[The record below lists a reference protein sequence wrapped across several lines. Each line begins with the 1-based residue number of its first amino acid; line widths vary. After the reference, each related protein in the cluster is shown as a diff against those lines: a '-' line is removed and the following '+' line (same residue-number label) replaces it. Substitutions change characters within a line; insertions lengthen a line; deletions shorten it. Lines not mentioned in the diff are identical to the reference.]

1 MFAAPRPPAR
11 GPKKYKGKVT
21 DMNKLLAT
29 LLALALTLAL
39 LAGCAAPATP
49 ASIVEAKIDENGDL
63 LFTMSNG
70 AILNAGRV
78 RGEDGT
84 SVESAVVDESGDL
97 QISLSDDTVIHAGH
111 VRGADGQDGADGRD
125 GADGQDGRDG
135 RDGVDGKDG
144 RDGIDG
150 IDGKDGADG
159 RDGTDG
165 RDGANGKDGADGEDG
180 TRPYVGENGNWW
192 IDDVDLG
199 VAGERESV
207 TPENYSIR
215 AVAVQPDGSTT
226 ALETSIAEETV
237 GDYFTITYD
246 YDECIPVQYDGGT
259 WRMALVTISGFK
271 AEEFATVTRIEAD
284 GVDVTAM
291 AGADSPVASGLQGA
305 AERFLKQGELCL
317 PTQLP
322 DRMNSMSY
330 LVRVLGTAK
339 DGGEELQKF
348 YYVYVRLDPFNTE
361 PWPREAVVTRVE
373 SETSGVDVYRTNYGI
388 QFEQEEASVGDEVP
402 VRISFADMNRKPF
415 TKPIYLQEGQGFAVA
430 GEKEE
435 NGYPL
440 TDSQAVVRFSLE
452 EVKQRASVTFHLRTE
467 KGEYI
472 TSEVSL
478 RYVDGTG
485 EQRDPLGICFAESSV
500 TIAVGETYRPIV
512 LGVVTGGKV
521 DAILQ
526 IGEGSD
532 NGVIELDSK
541 GNVVGVQPGV
551 AYISAEYTTS
561 DEKVYTS
568 SSMKITVTGA

>member
-1 MFAAPRPPAR
+1 
-11 GPKKYKGKVT
+11 
-21 DMNKLLAT
+21 MNKLLAT

-49 ASIVEAKIDENGDL
+49 ASIVDAKIDENGDL

-150 IDGKDGADG
+150 KDGADG

-180 TRPYVGENGNWW
+180 TRPYVGANGNWW
-192 IDDVDLG
+192 IDGVDLG

-246 YDECIPVQYDGGT
+246 YDELTPVQYGGGT

-388 QFEQEEASVGDEVP
+388 QFEQEEASVGDEVS
-402 VRISFADMNRKPF
+402 VRISFADVNRQPF

-472 TSEVSL
+472 TSEFSL
-478 RYVDGTG
+478 HYVDGTG
-485 EQRDPLGICFAESSV
+485 EQRDPQGILFAESSV

-512 LGVVTGGKV
+512 LGVATNSQVEAT
-521 DAILQ
+521 LQ

-532 NGVIELDSK
+532 NGVIRLDGK

-551 AYISAEYTTS
+551 TYISAKYPSSNGQEYAA
-561 DEKVYTS
+561 

>member
-1 MFAAPRPPAR
+1 
-11 GPKKYKGKVT
+11 
-21 DMNKLLAT
+21 MNKLLAT

-49 ASIVEAKIDENGDL
+49 ASIIDAKIDENGDL

-150 IDGKDGADG
+150 KDGADG

-180 TRPYVGENGNWW
+180 TRPYVGANGNWW
-192 IDDVDLG
+192 IDGVDLG

-246 YDECIPVQYDGGT
+246 YDELTPVQYGGGT

-317 PTQLP
+317 PL
-322 DRMNSMSY
+322 RLEERANGWGY
-330 LVRVLGTAK
+330 LVRILGTAQ
-339 DGGEELQKF
+339 GSGEILQKF
-348 YYVYVRLDPFNTE
+348 YYLYLRAEPEE
-361 PWPREAVVTRVE
+361 PWQREAIVTQIE

-388 QFEQEEASVGDEVP
+388 QFEQEEASVGDEVS
-402 VRISFADMNRKPF
+402 VRISFADVNRQPF

-472 TSEVSL
+472 TSEFSL
-478 RYVDGTG
+478 HYVDGTG
-485 EQRDPLGICFAESSV
+485 EQGDLQGILFAESSV

-521 DAILQ
+521 DATLQ

-532 NGVIELDSK
+532 NGVIRLDGK

-551 AYISAEYTTS
+551 AYISAKYTTF

-568 SSMKITVTGA
+568 SSMKITVTEA